1 MALSRKMLRAM
12 GIEDE
17 KIDQTIEA
25 HTESIDALKEQR
37 DQYKVDAEKLPALQ
51 KKLEELEAAG
61 DDGYKQKYEEEHE
74 ALENLKDSIAKEKAL
89 AEKQTAFR
97 ELLKS
102 VGVDPKRMDSVMRVT
117 DLSKL
122 EIKDGKFNDESK
134 IAESL
139 KTEWSDFIVTS
150 GTKGADVENPPA
162 GNGGNGSGDDLG
174 EMSMAD
180 YIAARKKM

>member
-1 MALSRKMLRAM
+1 M
-12 GIEDE
+12 
-17 KIDQTIEA
+17 
-25 HTESIDALKEQR
+25 
-37 DQYKVDAEKLPALQ
+37 
-51 KKLEELEAAG
+51 
-61 DDGYKQKYEEEHE
+61 
-74 ALENLKDSIAKEKAL
+74 